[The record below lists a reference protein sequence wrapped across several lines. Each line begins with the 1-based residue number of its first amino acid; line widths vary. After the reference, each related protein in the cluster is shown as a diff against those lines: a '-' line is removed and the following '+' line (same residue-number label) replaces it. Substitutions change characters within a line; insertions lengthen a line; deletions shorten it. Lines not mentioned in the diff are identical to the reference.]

1 MIRRN
6 KWVPGAV
13 LTVFLAASAAST
25 WADSEA
31 FIHGGGIISTGHGQD
46 ASKITLSVD
55 IYVPDDG
62 QAIGFFDIHF
72 HNVNDLYDLDKS
84 QFTATEFGAV
94 TVTSNTVDGQDY
106 LFVRIEASG
115 TLDGE
120 EGWSVIARIADFGSP
135 GQAKKQPG
143 GLTDAIRLS
152 LFDPFGEGVF
162 YDTAT
167 LDPPDFPREQAWRT
181 FLDGGNITAVVNI
194 SPGIP

>member
-1 MIRRN
+1 MFRSN

-13 LTVFLAASAAST
+13 LTVFLATTAAST

-31 FIHGGGIISTGHGQD
+31 LIHGGGVISTGHGQN
-46 ASKITLSVD
+46 APKITFSIDV
-55 IYVPDDG
+55 YVPDDE
-62 QAIGFFDIHF
+62 QAIGFFEIHF

-84 QFTATEFGAV
+84 QFTATDFGAV
-94 TVTSNTVDGQDY
+94 TVTSNTVDGQDF

-143 GLTDAIRLS
+143 SLTDAIRLS
-152 LFDPFGEGVF
+152 LFDPSGETVF

-167 LDPPDFPREQAWRT
+167 LDPSDFPREQSWRT
-181 FLDGGNITAVVNI
+181 FLDGGNITALVNI
-194 SPGIP
+194 APDIP